1 MSMMKNA
8 RARNLAPYI
17 ALAVFGCAVGTL
29 CYFRAIA
36 SSSTSKE
43 ADGGYVKV
51 RSGLPYTAEI
61 PGEMGSSFYGVHM
74 VFFETTAHFM
84 LLSLDEDNPLER
96 AKIVQDFKKG
106 SVLPAGDVMYR
117 ITDIRPHKGRHVITL
132 TRFPVSIDGFTPTK
146 GSVGLVNDADC
157 VIGGEVPGKMGG
169 GVRFK
174 SKIIDIDG
182 APACEVSIYDT
193 LNGIRNDSERCL
205 SVLTV
210 KEGEMFQLSPGL
222 RMQLGNIVPLDKER
236 KFGGWAEYVPIVE
249 PAKNAEEPAR

>member
-1 MSMMKNA
+1 MSMMKSA
-8 RARNLAPYI
+8 RARNLAACI
-17 ALAVFGCAVGTL
+17 VLAVFGCVVGTL
-29 CYFRAIA
+29 CYFRQSE
-36 SSSTSKE
+36 SSSSSKE

-61 PGEMGSSFYGVHM
+61 PGKMGSSFYGVHM
-74 VFFETTAHFM
+74 VFFETTADFM
-84 LLSLDEDNPLER
+84 LLSLEEGNPLER
-96 AKIVQDFKKG
+96 AKIAQEFKKG

-117 ITDIRPHKGRHVITL
+117 ITDIRPYKERNIITL

-157 VIGGEVPGKMGG
+157 VIGGEVPGKIGG

-174 SKIIDIDG
+174 SKIIDVDG
-182 APACEVSIYDT
+182 VPACEVSIYDT

-205 SVLTV
+205 SVQTV
-210 KEGEMFQLSPGL
+210 KEGDMFQLSPDL
-222 RMQLGNIVPLDKER
+222 RMQLVHIVPLDRVR

-249 PAKNAEEPAR
+249 PPSNVE